1 MTQDEVIAFLGP
13 SWEKTLE
20 LIRGSLTSDIRL
32 LNDVNGTLLSHS
44 GKMLR
49 PMLGLLCASACMP
62 DHPLPE
68 DSCRFAAASEL
79 LHNASLLHDDV
90 VDASSERRGSPT
102 VRSVLGGPA
111 SVLIGDFWLV
121 KAIEVVLGTS
131 RFSEAAI
138 RIFAKTLADLSEGE
152 MLQLEKTG
160 SCDTTEADYAR
171 IIYSKTASL
180 FEAAAVTGALS
191 VGASEVWTEGIRRYA
206 VALGMAF
213 QIRDDM
219 MDYGDGGDIGKP
231 VGADLREQKIT
242 LPLLGALAAVS
253 PEEAAVIRQRV
264 CRLVQ
269 HPEDELGIRLFV
281 AEKDGLAYARKRMED
296 YLRDA
301 VEALGVL
308 PESPARTY
316 LQQIALYV
324 GAREV

>member
-1 MTQDEVIAFLGP
+1 MTNDEVIAFLGP
-13 SWEKTLE
+13 SWDKTME
-20 LIRGSLTSDIRL
+20 IIRGALQSDIRL

-62 DHPLPE
+62 EHPLPE
-68 DSCRFAAASEL
+68 DSSRFAAASEL

-90 VDASSERRGSPT
+90 VDGSSERRGLPT

-121 KAIEVVLGTS
+121 KAIEVVLGSS
-131 RFSEAAI
+131 RFCETAI
-138 RIFAKTLADLSEGE
+138 RIFAKTLSDLSEGE
-152 MLQLEKTG
+152 MLQLEKSG
-160 SCDTTEADYAR
+160 SGDTTEADYAR

-191 VGASEVWTEGIRRYA
+191 AGASQVWTDGIRRYA

-242 LPLLGALAAVS
+242 LPLLGALSTLS
-253 PEEAAVIRQRV
+253 PEDAVEVRQRV
-264 CRLVQ
+264 CQLGE
-269 HPEDELGIRLFV
+269 HPEFELGIRRLV
-281 AEKDGLAYARKRMED
+281 AEKDGLGYARKRMER
-296 YLRDA
+296 YIAEA

-308 PESPARTY
+308 PESPARSY

-324 GAREV
+324 GVREV